1 MTLIKSALDD
11 RKYEWLKESAAVA
24 QLWRASMLL
33 LINLTEN
40 FLPGETGEKQPDEPT
55 RERWHRRYQ
64 AALQRFRQAGIETI
78 ADETAGF
85 EIYVSL
91 RAAWDDLIASLAS
104 PKSSAEK

>member
-1 MTLIKSALDD
+1 
-11 RKYEWLKESAAVA
+11 
-24 QLWRASMLL
+24 MLL
-33 LINLTEN
+33 LTNLTEN

-55 RERWHRRYQ
+55 RELWQRRYR

-91 RAAWDDLIASLAS
+91 RAEWDDLIASLAPLLAYEMEEIDPAGS
-104 PKSSAEK
+104 RPESAAERQDFRARSHSAG